1 MMLSMGVK
9 SMSRITTGRKALCPA
24 PLREVTPQSLWVYVP
39 IVGVTAVTVEETSD
53 IVFREPSIHRELAE
67 VLTHQL
73 PQPMDHTARG
83 TPDLVGNGE
92 ARPHMLAGLVETL
105 QDQPTKAELVV
116 HQIPPPL

>member
-24 PLREVTPQSLWVYVP
+24 PLMEVTPQSLWVYVP

-92 ARPHMLAGLVETL
+92 ARPHMLAGR
-105 QDQPTKAELVV
+105 DSSGSAHKGRARGPPDPPT
-116 HQIPPPL
+116 